1 MELYGTIMEL
11 FMVGKF
17 GQPGNETIKKL
28 QNNLQQHKSFKPVKS
43 IVIIWTLCIF
53 VSIVI

>member
-17 GQPGNETIKKL
+17 GQPWSEAIRDELSLLLTVIK
-28 QNNLQQHKSFKPVKS
+28 
-43 IVIIWTLCIF
+43 TR
-53 VSIVI
+53 